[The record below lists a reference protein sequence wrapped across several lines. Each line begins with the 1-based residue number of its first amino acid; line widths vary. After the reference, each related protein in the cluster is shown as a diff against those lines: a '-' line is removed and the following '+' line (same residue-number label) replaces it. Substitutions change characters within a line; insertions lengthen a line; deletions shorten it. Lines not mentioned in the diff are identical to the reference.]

1 MKNFGICCRVF
12 KEKDRPLI
20 ERLFAHLKKRAAMV
34 SVYAPFYEQIK
45 EVIDISFPV
54 CQYKM
59 GEELDVDL
67 IFTIGG
73 DGTLLMG
80 LGMTQEGKIPI
91 LGINAGRLGFLTSV
105 NRDNLDTVFEALDAQ
120 NYYQEQRSLLLFE
133 CEDNCFGN
141 WNYALNECTVLKSE
155 TTSMITVHAYGND
168 EFINSYWCDGLI
180 ISTPTGSTGYSLSCG
195 GPIIMPNTN
204 SWVITPI
211 APHNLSIRPLVIRDD
226 REIKLVVEGRS
237 EHFLCMLDSRSQ
249 RISFGTEIKL
259 RRAPFDL
266 KIIRLEEYSFIDTTR
281 EKLMWGADKRNAS
294 KGKG

>member
-1 MKNFGICCRVF
+1 MKNFAICSRVF
-12 KEKDRPLI
+12 KEKDRALLND
-20 ERLFAHLKKRAAMV
+20 LFAHLGKRAAMV
-34 SVYAPFYEQIK
+34 NIYGPFYEQIK
-45 EVIDISFPV
+45 DKIEIPFPI
-54 CQYKM
+54 CQYEY
-59 GEELDVDL
+59 GAELDADL

-80 LGMTQEGKIPI
+80 LGMTQQGKIPV

-105 NRDNLDTVFEALDAQ
+105 NRDKLDSVFKALDEQ
-120 NYYQEQRSLLLFE
+120 TYYEEKRSLMLFD
-133 CEDNCFGN
+133 CETHCFGD

-155 TTSMITVHAYGND
+155 TTSMITVHAYGNG

-237 EHFLCMLDSRSQ
+237 EHFLCNLDSRSQ
-249 RISFGTEIKL
+249 RIPFGTEILL

-266 KIIRLEEYSFIDTTR
+266 KVIRLEKYSFIGTTR
-281 EKLMWGADKRNAS
+281 EKLMWGADKRNEPKKNS
-294 KGKG
+294 